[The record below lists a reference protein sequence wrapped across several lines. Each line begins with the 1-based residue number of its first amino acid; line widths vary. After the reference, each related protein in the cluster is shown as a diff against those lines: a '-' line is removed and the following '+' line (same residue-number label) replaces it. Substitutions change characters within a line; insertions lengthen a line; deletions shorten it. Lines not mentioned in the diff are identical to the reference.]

1 MRRTPPEL
9 EGGENAKKAFAQGDE
24 GGQQH
29 HRVWSEVV
37 RLELI
42 EVEEGAEESAR
53 RQAEAAQEMRAEDYP
68 LAFLRRRRDL
78 LLRRETDPHLV
89 LAGQPPRLAEELDV
103 VHMDE
108 GAVPVP
114 AVLHGG
120 EKLTRKSAA
129 AEKARPCGG
138 KAAGQIEDWWDGAT
152 ARGCCDGK

>member
-1 MRRTPPEL
+1 M
-9 EGGENAKKAFAQGDE
+9 
-24 GGQQH
+24 
-29 HRVWSEVV
+29 

-53 RQAEAAQEMRAEDYP
+53 RQADAAQEMRAEDYP
-68 LAFLRRRRDL
+68 LAFLRLRRDL
-78 LLRRETDPHLV
+78 LRRRETDPHLV
-89 LAGQPPRLAEELDV
+89 RAGKPPRLAEELDV
-103 VHMDE
+103 VHMDV

-138 KAAGQIEDWWDGAT
+138 KAAGRSEDWVGRRSGEALL
-152 ARGCCDGK
+152 RGKAGGRRWRRGEERASVCRFPSSPYL

>member
-1 MRRTPPEL
+1 MEESPPEL
-9 EGGENAKKAFAQGDE
+9 EGGKNAKKALAQSDE

-37 RLELI
+37 WLELI
-42 EVEEGAEESAR
+42 EVEKGAEESAR
-53 RQAEAAQEMRAEDYP
+53 RQAEAAQEVRAEDYL

-89 LAGQPPRLAEELDV
+89 LAGQPPRLAEEVDV
-103 VHMDE
+103 VHMGV
-108 GAVPVP
+108 GAVPIP

-129 AEKARPCGG
+129 AEKARACGG
-138 KAAGQIEDWWDGAT
+138 KAAGRSEDWWDGAA
-152 ARGCCDGK
+152 ARRCC